1 MSYASTLEYI
11 HSVKWR
17 GSKPG
22 LSRTRALL
30 ASIGNP
36 EKKLRF
42 VHIAGTNGKGSTAA
56 CIASI
61 LQAAGYRTGLYTSPF
76 ILRFN
81 ERMQIN
87 GRQISD
93 E

>member
-1 MSYASTLEYI
+1 MSYASTLAFI

-30 ASIGNP
+30 AAIGNP

-42 VHIAGTNGKGSTAA
+42 VHIAGLTPLSANTAG
-56 CIASI
+56 IQ
-61 LQAAGYRTGLYTSPF
+61 LQRSF
-76 ILRFN
+76 
-81 ERMQIN
+81 
-87 GRQISD
+87 
-93 E
+93 